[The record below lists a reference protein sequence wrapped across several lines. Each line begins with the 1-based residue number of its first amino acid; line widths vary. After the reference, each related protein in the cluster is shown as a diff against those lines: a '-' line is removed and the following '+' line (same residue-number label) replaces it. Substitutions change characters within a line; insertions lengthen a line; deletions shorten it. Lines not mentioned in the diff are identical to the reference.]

1 MPLPAPFPFII
12 AWLLIGGG
20 LFLAFE
26 AALDPRLRSLGVAVL
41 GRVSLLG
48 RLPAAAES
56 VAAGVV
62 LALAFVLIA
71 VGGLVLRGAIP
82 W

>member
-12 AWLLIGGG
+12 AWLLIGAG

-26 AALDPRLRSLGVAVL
+26 AVLGPRLRSLGVAGL
-41 GRVSLLG
+41 SRVFPPG
-48 RLPAAAES
+48 RLGGVAEAI
-56 VAAGVV
+56 AAGAV
-62 LALAFVLIA
+62 LAIAFVLIA
-71 VGGLVLRGAIP
+71 IGGVMLRGAIP